1 MTALPTELLIY
12 GLPLLFLVV
21 AAPMTL
27 GWVPPN
33 RFYGMRTDKT
43 LSSPEIWYPAN
54 RAAGWFMV
62 AAAAVA
68 LGFNLA
74 VSAALPEDPEA
85 GTSLWLVAGNVVPI
99 VAAAVASHRYV
110 RRL

>member
-1 MTALPTELLIY
+1 MTIEILIY
-12 GLPLLFLVV
+12 GIPLLFLAL

-27 GWVPPN
+27 GLVPPN

-43 LSSPEIWYPAN
+43 LSSPEIWFPAN

-62 AAAAVA
+62 AAAAIA
-68 LGFNLA
+68 LCINLA
-74 VSAALPEDPEA
+74 LVSARPDWVTMRNA
-85 GTSLWLVAGNVVPI
+85 LWLAVGNTVPI
-99 VAAAVASHRYV
+99 VAAAVASHLYV